1 MEDVHVKSLK
11 SAARRGAMIS
21 VAAASALA
29 LVSCSAGQIT
39 QTSDQ
44 VAAVDGSEVDNA
56 NGTIALRDVTIAL
69 RDVTISLTE
78 QGQAG
83 VKFTAINQDNSN
95 KEHVLKS
102 ITVDGTKATID
113 GDTKLASDCSI
124 VGGIK
129 AEMSRLTEP
138 KSGCITHVITSVEN
152 KGLAVGGSKNVVFSF
167 DSGDIALDATIAAP
181 VLESGQHDRQ
191 IGGEHANHSH

>member
-1 MEDVHVKSLK
+1 MKSLK

-29 LVSCSAGQIT
+29 LASCSAGQIT
-39 QTSDQ
+39 QTSHQ

-56 NGTIALRDVTIAL
+56 NGTIAL

-129 AEMSRLTEP
+129 AEISKLTEP
-138 KSGCITHVITSVEN
+138 KSGCIAHVITSVEN

-181 VLESGQHDRQ
+181 VLESGQNDRQ
-191 IGGEHANHSH
+191 VGGEHANHSH

>member
-29 LVSCSAGQIT
+29 LASCSAGQIT

-44 VAAVDGSEVDNA
+44 VAAVDGSEIDNA
-56 NGTIALRDVTIAL
+56 NGTIVL

-129 AEMSRLTEP
+129 AEISQLTEP
-138 KSGCITHVITSVEN
+138 KAGCITHVITSVEN

>member
-1 MEDVHVKSLK
+1 MKSLK

-29 LVSCSAGQIT
+29 LASCSAGQIT

-44 VAAVDGSEVDNA
+44 VAAVDGSEIDNA
-56 NGTIALRDVTIAL
+56 NGTIAL

-124 VGGIK
+124 VGAIK

-167 DSGDIALDATIAAP
+167 DSGDIALDVTIAAP

>member
-29 LVSCSAGQIT
+29 LTSCSAGQIT

-56 NGTIALRDVTIAL
+56 NGTIAL

-129 AEMSRLTEP
+129 AEISQLTEP
-138 KSGCITHVITSVEN
+138 KAGCITHVITSVEN
-152 KGLAVGGSKNVVFSF
+152 KGLAVGGNKNVVFSF